1 MNTIKLKPYPFP
13 VTLMVRDVP
22 HIVDVMKITNIGFI
36 VKTDQII
43 HLRVGHKTTGLI
55 KIPLGAKEYAVN
67 LKVIKTWDQA
77 DKKYLIELHFI
88 SPDVA
93 LIDEINAFVKKIGQ
107 T

>member
-1 MNTIKLKPYPFP
+1 L
-13 VTLMVRDVP
+13 
-22 HIVDVMKITNIGFI
+22 
-36 VKTDQII
+36 
-43 HLRVGHKTTGLI
+43 
-55 KIPLGAKEYAVN
+55 VN